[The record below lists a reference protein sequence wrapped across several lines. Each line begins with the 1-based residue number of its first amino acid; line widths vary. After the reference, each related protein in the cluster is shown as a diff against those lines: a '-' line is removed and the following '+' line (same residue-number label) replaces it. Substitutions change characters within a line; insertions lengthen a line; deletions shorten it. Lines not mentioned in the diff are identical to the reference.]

1 MHGSCLQRSIGSGI
15 FAGLSGY
22 VYDGNIASLTPYF
35 VHTIKGMEMTN
46 MT

>member
-1 MHGSCLQRSIGSGI
+1 MHNSCLQRSIGSGI

-22 VYDGNIASLTPYF
+22 VYNDNIGSLTPYF